1 MAGRKRKLSPSPSTN
16 PELSHEE
23 VSSFLESFS
32 SELGDIDFGETS
44 GYQSGQSAH
53 AGTSQPLG
61 PTHSTPVSVSH
72 NIVGGISTSP
82 PSMAYQN
89 LMQMSPIF
97 GAAQTSGSGGEFGVP
112 SLTPAV
118 LLQTEIDNLMAN
130 LAQGPSSPS
139 TAQGGQNV
147 LAPVAIPVQAFPL
160 QVSQMP
166 DSLKHQYQQ
175 HLNEFLNIGLEEID
189 LLNVYDM
196 PTNNKFYFQLSPCL
210 GSGTYASVY
219 VAWNADPNDN
229 EEYAIKRTKCPLNN
243 NRIKRALER
252 ECMCCALIV

>member
-53 AGTSQPLG
+53 TGTSQPLG
-61 PTHSTPVSVSH
+61 PTHSTPVSASH
-72 NIVGGISTSP
+72 NIVGGVSTSP
-82 PSMAYQN
+82 SAMVYQN
-89 LMQMSPIF
+89 LMHMSPIV
-97 GAAQTSGSGGEFGVP
+97 GGSSGAQTYG
-112 SLTPAV
+112 
-118 LLQTEIDNLMAN
+118 NLAAN
-130 LAQGPSSPS
+130 LAQGPASPS

-147 LAPVAIPVQAFPL
+147 LAPVPIPVQAVPM
-160 QVSQMP
+160 QVSKMP
-166 DSLKHQYQQ
+166 ESLKHQYQQ

-243 NRIKRALER
+243 PSTQRALER
-252 ECMCCALIV
+252 ECKCCTPIV